1 MDEAFASNPE
11 AFNGLVLKIAGETT
25 VKKKKYEN
33 GAGVDYPVTIQT
45 GQIDVPSPSMHR
57 TTP

>member
-1 MDEAFASNPE
+1 
-11 AFNGLVLKIAGETT
+11 VLKIAGETT

-33 GAGVDYPVTIQT
+33 GAASTISDDFKLDKSTPARLQ
-45 GQIDVPSPSMHR
+45 VHR